1 VFIYYRIGE
10 EMKRTS
16 TAGGK
21 LSIILIFLFF
31 CGGLTYAQT
40 QEFDIQEYFRQKTK
54 LWEILQQ
61 NGIQPAI
68 VSDKLTNDQKKTLAS
83 IKKVNDYPIYIMTY
97 YGDYGFDEFIKKGHT
112 TDFAPEYNG
121 EACSCFGAL
130 SSKGSKIYGRNLDLT
145 NRYPVLF
152 LRTDSPTG
160 YAAVTLHA
168 AIDIELYLSDPSEQ
182 HTQWVLEYP
191 FWPFDG
197 MNEYGVAISGLN
209 VPGKLVYD
217 PNKISLNRYELR
229 RLVLDH
235 ARNVEEAIALLRSY
249 NCTSSDSVHYL
260 VSDASGKSAVI
271 EYYNGRVNA
280 KRNTEPWQ
288 IATNF
293 MQRGR
298 APETVL
304 GECHR
309 YATVYNSLLPKAGF
323 ISRWEG
329 KNILSSVARYQLP
342 VGDNVYIYTVWSAI
356 YDLTTGWTD
365 IYPGTQYGNKQALKL
380 QMIND
385 MAVLK
390 AGIKPSQIT
399 PKEEFAATVK
409 IKNWSPRPSQKTFV
423 DLYLSPKKKLTQKA
437 VHLGKQKLKVLSAGK
452 NKLLR
457 FKKNLPDGMTA
468 GDYYLVAVV
477 DEQGRN
483 NDPMLKNNTLVWNKK
498 VVVK

>member
-1 VFIYYRIGE
+1 
-10 EMKRTS
+10 MKYKS
-16 TAGGK
+16 TALCRFFLILALVFSCPQ
-21 LSIILIFLFF
+21 LSP
-31 CGGLTYAQT
+31 AQT

-68 VSDKLTNDQKKTLAS
+68 VSDKLSDDQKKTLAS
-83 IKKVNDYPIYIMTY
+83 IKKVNDYPIYTMTY
-97 YGDYGFDEFIKKGHT
+97 FGDYGFDEFIKKGHAA
-112 TDFAPEYNG
+112 DFAPEFNG

-130 SSKGSKIYGRNLDLT
+130 NSKGSKIYGRNLDLT

-160 YAAVTLHA
+160 YAAVTLHG

-209 VPGKLVYD
+209 VPGEVVYD

-235 ARNVEEAIALLRSY
+235 ARNVEEAIALIRAY

-271 EYYNGRVNA
+271 EYYNGKINA
-280 KRNTEPWQ
+280 KRNTESWQ
-288 IATNF
+288 VATNF

-309 YATVYNSLLPKAGF
+309 YATVYNSLLPRSGL
-323 ISRWEG
+323 ISRWDG
-329 KNILSSVARYQLP
+329 KNILGSVARYQLP

-385 MAVLK
+385 LAVLK
-390 AGIKPSQIT
+390 AVLKPSQIT
-399 PKEEFAATVK
+399 PGEEFAATVK

-423 DLYLSPKKKLTQKA
+423 NLYLSPKKKLSDNA
-437 VHLGKQKLKVLSAGK
+437 IHIGRQKLKVLSGGK
-452 NKLLR
+452 NKLVKIRKTL
-457 FKKNLPDGMTA
+457 KASLPA
-468 GDYYLVAVV
+468 GSYFLIAVV
-477 DEQGRN
+477 DEKGRN
-483 NDPMLKNNTLVWNKK
+483 NDPTLKNNSLVWNKK